1 MVEIKNKKRKVSKK
15 TKKSWRKHV
24 DTTDVDKFLEN
35 ERLEERLGVPFSKRT
50 DTDLFTIDSKGTFS
64 EEVTSNDKKQRRLAL
79 KNKEPKCF
87 EVLKPHTLVPDPITK
102 RNRVRTPDERKHP
115 IIRRKEIER
124 KSKGILK
131 LKEKLAL
138 KNKALADLKRANRPK
153 RGDFK
158 DDIWE
163 KENASLPQIDTEW
176 MTSDTV
182 RHIYSHMGLKKRK
195 IPTSLRK
202 KPSALPAIEVPH
214 PGTSYNPSYED
225 HQNLLREVAQKEL
238 ELMKEEAHLNRVT
251 THMFKKVSTD
261 EKEKSTLKEMSEGLP
276 IKKGQTNASKSKNND
291 DSTDDDENDDD
302 ADMDSNITCLA
313 KPVKNKKKTLVERRK
328 QKERKVL
335 AHKTALAKLEK
346 KKVSDIYKLKLLNKQ
361 IAAKE
366 KKENML
372 REKRLKQQKLKSLAP
387 KTLSKVKFE
396 PAEPV
401 FTLAEELSGNLRNVS
416 RTGNLLKDRYK
427 SLQQRNIVA
436 PANVVLKRTKAKVKK
451 YIKADHK
458 ITQN

>member
-1 MVEIKNKKRKVSKK
+1 MIEVKNKKRKVSKK

-24 DTTDVDKFLEN
+24 DTTDVDKFLES

-50 DTDLFTIDSKGTFS
+50 DADLFTVDKGSITV
-64 EEVTSNDKKQRRLAL
+64 EETTLCEGKKQRRLAL

-87 EVLKPHTLVPDPITK
+87 EILKPHTLVPDPIAK

-115 IIRRKEIER
+115 IVRRKEIER

-138 KNKALADLKRANRPK
+138 KNKALANLKRANRPK

-176 MTSDTV
+176 MSSDAV
-182 RHIYSHMGLKKRK
+182 RHMYSHMGVKKRK
-195 IPTSLRK
+195 LPASLHK
-202 KPSALPAIEVPH
+202 KPSVLPAIEVPH
-214 PGTSYNPSYED
+214 PGTSYNPSYDD
-225 HQNLLREVAQKEL
+225 HQELLHEVAQKEL
-238 ELMKEEAHLNRVT
+238 ELIKEEAHLNRVT
-251 THMFKKVSTD
+251 TNMFKKVSAA

-276 IKKGQTNASKSKNND
+276 VKDQTEASKSNND
-291 DSTDDDENDDD
+291 DDNDNDEDIDP
-302 ADMDSNITCLA
+302 NITSVNP
-313 KPVKNKKKTLVERRK
+313 PVKNKKKTLVARRK
-328 QKERKVL
+328 QKEQKML
-335 AHKTALAKLEK
+335 AHKIAQAKLEK
-346 KKVSDIYKLKLLNKQ
+346 KKVSDIYKLKLLHKQ
-361 IAAKE
+361 IAAKD
-366 KKENML
+366 KKERML
-372 REKRLKQQKLKSLAP
+372 QEKRLKLKKLKSVGP

-396 PAEPV
+396 PVDPA

-416 RTGNLLKDRYK
+416 RTSNLLKDRYK

-451 YIKADHK
+451 YIKPDHK
-458 ITQN
+458 ITQNK